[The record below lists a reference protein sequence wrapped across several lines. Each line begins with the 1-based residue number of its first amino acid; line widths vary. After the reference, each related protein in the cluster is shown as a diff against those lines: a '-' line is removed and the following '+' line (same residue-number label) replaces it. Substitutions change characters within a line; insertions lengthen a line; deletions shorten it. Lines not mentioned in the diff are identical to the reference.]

1 MNGFRTDLDGLTRS
15 AGELD
20 DLAGNADRIAEQ
32 LRSARESSAGCW
44 GADEVGQRFAAKHEP
59 RAQEAA
65 DAVGEIAERL
75 RGFGGKVAESAA
87 THRMADDAGAAE
99 LDRFGRV

>member
-15 AGELD
+15 AGELH
-20 DLAGNADRIAEQ
+20 DLAGQADRIAEQ
-32 LRSARESSAGCW
+32 LRRAQEAGAGCW

-65 DAVGEIAERL
+65 DAVGGIAGSL
-75 RGFGGKVAESAA
+75 RGLGGKFAESAA
-87 THRMADDAGAAE
+87 TSRAADDAGAAE
-99 LDRFGRV
+99 LGRSGQV

>member
-1 MNGFRTDLDGLTRS
+1 MNGFRTDLHGLTRS

-20 DLAGNADRIAEQ
+20 DLAGHADRIAEQ

-44 GADEVGQRFAAKHEP
+44 GSDEVGQRFAANHEP

-65 DAVGEIAERL
+65 DAVGEIAGRL
-75 RGFGGKVAESAA
+75 RGVAGKFAESAA
-87 THRMADDAGAAE
+87 THRASDDDSAAG
-99 LDRFGRV
+99 LGRSGRL